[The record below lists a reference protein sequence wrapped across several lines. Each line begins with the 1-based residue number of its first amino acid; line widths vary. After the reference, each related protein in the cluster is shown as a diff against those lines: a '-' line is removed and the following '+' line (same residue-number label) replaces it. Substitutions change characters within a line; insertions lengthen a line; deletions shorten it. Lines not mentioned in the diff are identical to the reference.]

1 MTHDELQELI
11 KTTADNL
18 SKIVNCG
25 TQDDLKMLAE
35 LMLKDHRTLIQYKS
49 DLFCKFYEL
58 LNEHYQEGWFDDR
71 NRHACKVAEMVI
83 KNLDHITWESDLIRN
98 LTA

>member
-1 MTHDELQELI
+1 MKALI

-35 LMLKDHRTLIQYKS
+35 LMVKDHRTLIQYKS
-49 DLFCKFYEL
+49 DLFCKFFEL
-58 LNEHYQEGWFDDR
+58 LNEQYQEGWFDDR
-71 NRHACKVAEMVI
+71 NRHACKIAEM
-83 KNLDHITWESDLIRN
+83 
-98 LTA
+98 LTLGIEKMY